1 MAEKNNQMEPNLYRK
16 ITNPRAD
23 DPLSVEERLFIN
35 AYIKHSNL
43 TEAARALPDAKGKS
57 AASLSRTGKNMLDRP
72 NVQAELRKIMEEIK
86 QENIAT
92 AEEVMKYFTAVM
104 RGDVKDQFGLDA
116 PLSER
121 TKAAQE
127 LARRTIDIENRKEGN
142 ADQMI
147 AIKLDWS
154 RDTETK

>member
-1 MAEKNNQMEPNLYRK
+1 MPGMEGK
-16 ITNPRAD
+16 PRQLCFD
-23 DPLSVEERLFIN
+23 RGQHLLN
-35 AYIKHSNL
+35 
-43 TEAARALPDAKGKS
+43 
-57 AASLSRTGKNMLDRP
+57 RP
-72 NVQAELRKIMEEIK
+72 NVQAELGRIMEEIK

-92 AEEVMKYFTAVM
+92 AEEVMKYFTSVM
-104 RGDVKDQFGLDA
+104 RGELKDQFGLDA

-121 TKAAQE
+121 TRAAQE

-154 RDTETK
+154 RDSEE